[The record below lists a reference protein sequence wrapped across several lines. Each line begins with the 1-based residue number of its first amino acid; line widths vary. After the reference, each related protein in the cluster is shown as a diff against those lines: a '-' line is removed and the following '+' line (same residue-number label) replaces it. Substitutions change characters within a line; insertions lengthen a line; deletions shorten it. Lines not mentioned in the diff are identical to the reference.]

1 MHVRYIYFFLVK
13 REICQVNTCQNGG
26 VCVQDLDTVHCTCND
41 GFKGRL
47 CEGLFMFITPRIFY
61 MQLGLPSGARVAIAK
76 ILRY

>member
-1 MHVRYIYFFLVK
+1 
-13 REICQVNTCQNGG
+13 
-26 VCVQDLDTVHCTCND
+26 VQDLDTVHCTCND